1 MALTGPSSEWAY
13 AFGVDLPAGTKRG
26 ADIHLVS
33 GLRLD
38 KLHRACRRFYVGAS
52 KDLSQY
58 ERPLGRLG
66 SVRQENLRH
75 SVAVQVQG
83 CLSTRLLNKS
93 YQIMWKKLERVE
105 YNSLGI
111 FAGDGRASIYAPK
124 IPTVR
129 IKAEQWSGGWHEIIK
144 SGSGALSESECDF
157 QPPLN
162 Y

>member
-38 KLHRACRRFYVGAS
+38 KLYQACRRFYV
-52 KDLSQY
+52 
-58 ERPLGRLG
+58 
-66 SVRQENLRH
+66 
-75 SVAVQVQG
+75 
-83 CLSTRLLNKS
+83 
-93 YQIMWKKLERVE
+93 ERVE

-111 FAGDGRASIYAPK
+111 FAGDGRASSYAPK

-144 SGSGALSESECDF
+144 SGSGALSESECNF